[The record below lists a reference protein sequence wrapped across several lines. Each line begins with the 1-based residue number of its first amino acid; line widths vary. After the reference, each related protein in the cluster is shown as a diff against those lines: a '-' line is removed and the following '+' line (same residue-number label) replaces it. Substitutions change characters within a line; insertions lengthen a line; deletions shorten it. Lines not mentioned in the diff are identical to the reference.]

1 MTIKLFSIGKMQQ
14 DLGGVEYPI
23 IDEFL
28 VIGQQ
33 MFAWITGIVSKQLV
47 TLRWCIHNL
56 SYLKLHTRFC
66 ITPDQIVTW
75 QLKDTACTKRL
86 RK

>member
-47 TLRWCIHNL
+47 TLRFL
-56 SYLKLHTRFC
+56 LVVY
-66 ITPDQIVTW
+66 P
-75 QLKDTACTKRL
+75 
-86 RK
+86 